1 MGYKKIIIL
10 GTFLLANL
18 AFPAPVNE
26 ANRIIDIQQ
35 RQLEQERIR
44 QQQEKMQK
52 EFENTKFDSLKPQI
66 DKDIENSN
74 LNSNKF
80 LIKSVNIKD
89 NDRLLSQREKNKIIG
104 KYVFL
109 ELSSNDIRNLLT
121 DLTNKL
127 ISKGYTTSVVNFDR
141 NNDLTTGTLNLE
153 IVAGK
158 IEDIKINSGNGLDKY
173 KEFFMFPKN
182 KGKILN
188 IRDIDTAT
196 DNFNSINA
204 NNMTMEVLPGRK
216 ENYSRIEVKNRLKNK
231 YTVGILANNY
241 GDSKQNGIWRRGI
254 NLNIDSPLGIGDN
267 FYFTYMTVPK
277 KDPDRSWK
285 KTIEELKPGEIL
297 PIGPVG
303 YDPANGDTLPYKRR
317 LDMFNFGYTMKF
329 RTYTLKLNS
338 SKSIQESSFYT
349 ANTVYDM
356 YSSNHILSA
365 DLEKILFRNQKS
377 KVSLD
382 LGIRRRHNQ
391 SYLEKSVLSDRK
403 LTVGTVSLNTTTSL
417 FGGIFGSS
425 IGYERGLKIF
435 NAERDNG
442 KIDTTPKAQFHK
454 YNVNLSYYKPVTNKF
469 IYRANV
475 YGSYSNDVLYGSE
488 RQTIGGIGS
497 VGGYNTRESIQ
508 GDKAIEISN
517 ELAYNIP
524 VKKFAVVSPYV
535 NYGYGAAKYNR
546 DKSKYR
552 TGYVT
557 GMTAGIRFDTKM
569 FDFDFGYAK
578 PMAHSEYLSP
588 KKQEMYFSGGRRV
601 FVMWQMGQPWR

>member
-1 MGYKKIIIL
+1 MGYKKIIIF

-18 AFPAPVNE
+18 AFSAPVNE

-35 RQLEQERIR
+35 RQLEQERVR
-44 QQQEKMQK
+44 QQQNKMQK
-52 EFENTKFDSLKPQI
+52 EFENTKFDSPKPQI
-66 DKDIENSN
+66 DKDIESSN

-153 IVAGK
+153 IVAGR
-158 IEDIKINSGNGLDKY
+158 IEDIRINSGNGLDKY
-173 KEFFMFPKN
+173 KEFFMFSKN
-182 KGKILN
+182 KGKIFN

-277 KDPDRSWK
+277 KDPNRSWK
-285 KTIEELKPGEIL
+285 KTVEQLQPGEIL
-297 PIGPVG
+297 PIGPTG
-303 YDPANGDTLPYKRR
+303 YDPLKGDTLPYKRR

-338 SKSIQESSFYT
+338 SKSIQESSFYS

-356 YSSNHILSA
+356 YSNSHTLSA

-382 LGIRRRHNQ
+382 LGIKKKHNQ

-403 LTVGTVSLNTTTSL
+403 LAVGTLSLNATTSL

-425 IGYERGLKIF
+425 FGYERGLKIF
-435 NAERDNG
+435 HAERDSG

-454 YNVNLSYYKPVTNKF
+454 YSMNLSYYKPITNKLV
-469 IYRANV
+469 YRANV
-475 YGSYSNDVLYGSE
+475 NGSYSNDVLYGSE
-488 RQTIGGIGS
+488 RQTIGGVGS
-497 VGGYNTRESIQ
+497 VGGYHTRESIQ
-508 GDKAIEISN
+508 GDKAIEVSN
-517 ELAYNIP
+517 EIAYNIP

-557 GMTAGIRFDTKM
+557 GMTAGIRFDTKI

-578 PMAHSEYLSP
+578 SMSHSDYLSP
-588 KKQEMYFSGGRRV
+588 KKQEMYFSGSLKV
-601 FVMWQMGQPWR
+601 SF

>member
-1 MGYKKIIIL
+1 MGYKKIIIFS
-10 GTFLLANL
+10 TFLLASL

-52 EFENTKFDSLKPQI
+52 EFENTKFDSSKPQI
-66 DKDIENSN
+66 DKDIESSN

-109 ELSSNDIRNLLT
+109 ELSSNDIQGLLT

-127 ISKGYTTSVVNFDR
+127 ISKGYTTSVVNFDK
-141 NNDLTTGTLNLE
+141 NNDLTTGALNLE
-153 IVAGK
+153 IVAGR
-158 IEDIKINSGNGLDKY
+158 IEDIRINSGNGIDKY
-173 KEFFMFPKN
+173 KEFFMFSKN
-182 KGKILN
+182 KGKIFN

-277 KDPDRSWK
+277 KDPNRSWK
-285 KTIEELKPGEIL
+285 KTVEQLQPGEIL
-297 PIGPVG
+297 PIRPTG
-303 YDPANGDTLPYKRR
+303 YDPLKGDILPYKRR

-338 SKSIQESSFYT
+338 SKSIQESSFYS

-356 YSSNHILSA
+356 YSGSHTLSA
-365 DLEKILFRNQKS
+365 NLEKILFRNQKS

-382 LGIRRRHNQ
+382 LGIKRKHNQ

-403 LTVGTVSLNTTTSL
+403 LAIGTLSLNATTSL

-425 IGYERGLKIF
+425 FGYERGLKIF
-435 NAERDNG
+435 HAERDSG

-454 YNVNLSYYKPVTNKF
+454 YSMNLSYYKPITNKLV
-469 IYRANV
+469 YRANV
-475 YGSYSNDVLYGSE
+475 SGSYSNDVLYGSE
-488 RQTIGGIGS
+488 RQTIGGVGS
-497 VGGYNTRESIQ
+497 VGGYHTRESIQ

-517 ELAYNIP
+517 EIAYNIP

-535 NYGYGAAKYNR
+535 NYGYGATKYNR

-557 GMTAGIRFDTKM
+557 GMTAGIRFDTKI
-569 FDFDFGYAK
+569 FDFDFGYAR
-578 PMAHSEYLSP
+578 PMSHSDYLSP
-588 KKQEMYFSGGRRV
+588 KKQEMYFSGSLKV
-601 FVMWQMGQPWR
+601 SF

>member
-1 MGYKKIIIL
+1 MGYKKIIIFS
-10 GTFLLANL
+10 TFLLASL

-35 RQLEQERIR
+35 RQLEQERVR

-52 EFENTKFDSLKPQI
+52 EFENTKFDSPKPQV
-66 DKDIENSN
+66 DKDIESGN

-153 IVAGK
+153 IVAGR
-158 IEDIKINSGNGLDKY
+158 IEDIRINSGNGLDKY
-173 KEFFMFPKN
+173 KEFFMFSKN
-182 KGKILN
+182 KGKIFN

-277 KDPDRSWK
+277 KDPNRSWK
-285 KTIEELKPGEIL
+285 KTVEQLQPGEIL
-297 PIGPVG
+297 PIGPTG
-303 YDPANGDTLPYKRR
+303 YDPLKGDTLPYKRR

-338 SKSIQESSFYT
+338 SKSIQESSFYS

-356 YSSNHILSA
+356 YSGSHTLSA
-365 DLEKILFRNQKS
+365 NLEKILFRNQKS

-382 LGIRRRHNQ
+382 LGIKRKHNQ
-391 SYLEKSVLSDRK
+391 SYLEKSALSDRK
-403 LTVGTVSLNTTTSL
+403 LAIGTLSLNATTSL

-425 IGYERGLKIF
+425 FGYERGLKIF
-435 NAERDNG
+435 HAERDSG

-454 YNVNLSYYKPVTNKF
+454 YSMNLSYYKPITNKLV
-469 IYRANV
+469 YRANV
-475 YGSYSNDVLYGSE
+475 SGSYSNDVLYGSE
-488 RQTIGGIGS
+488 RQTIGGVGS
-497 VGGYNTRESIQ
+497 VGGYHTRESIQ

-517 ELAYNIP
+517 EIAYNIP
-524 VKKFAVVSPYV
+524 VNKFAVVSPYL

-557 GMTAGIRFDTKM
+557 GMTAGIRFDTKI
-569 FDFDFGYAK
+569 FDFDFGYARS
-578 PMAHSEYLSP
+578 MSHSDYLSP
-588 KKQEMYFSGGRRV
+588 KKQEMYFSGSLKV
-601 FVMWQMGQPWR
+601 SF

>member
-1 MGYKKIIIL
+1 ML
-10 GTFLLANL
+10 TNL
-18 AFPAPVNE
+18 VFPAPVNE

-35 RQLEQERIR
+35 RQIEQERTR

-52 EFENTKFDSLKPQI
+52 EFENTKFDSPKPQI
-66 DKDIENSN
+66 DKDIESGN

-104 KYVFL
+104 KYVLL
-109 ELSSNDIRNLLT
+109 ELSSNDIQGLLT

-141 NNDLTTGTLNLE
+141 NNDLTTETLNLE
-153 IVAGK
+153 IVAGR

-188 IRDIDTAT
+188 IRDIDMAT

-216 ENYSRIEVKNRLKNK
+216 ENYSRIEVKNTLKNK

-488 RQTIGGIGS
+488 RQTIGGVGS

-578 PMAHSEYLSP
+578 PMAHSDYLSP
-588 KKQEMYFSGGRRV
+588 KKQEMYFSGSLKV
-601 FVMWQMGQPWR
+601 SF

>member
-1 MGYKKIIIL
+1 MKKIVSCCV
-10 GTFLLANL
+10 FLLANL

-35 RQLEQERIR
+35 RQIEQERTR
-44 QQQEKMQK
+44 QQQEKIQK
-52 EFENTKFDSLKPQI
+52 EFEDTKFDSPKPQV
-66 DKDIENSN
+66 DKNIESNN
-74 LNSNKF
+74 LNTNKF

-104 KYVFL
+104 KYVYL

-141 NNDLTTGTLNLE
+141 NNDLTTGALNLE
-153 IVAGK
+153 IVAGR
-158 IEDIKINSGNGLDKY
+158 IEDIRINSGNGIDKY
-173 KEFFMFPKN
+173 KEFFMFSKN
-182 KGKILN
+182 KGKIFN

-391 SYLEKSVLSDRK
+391 NYLEKSVLSDRK

-488 RQTIGGIGS
+488 RQTIGGVGS

-588 KKQEMYFSGGRRV
+588 KKQEMYFSGSLKV
-601 FVMWQMGQPWR
+601 NF

>member
-1 MGYKKIIIL
+1 MGYKKIIIF

-35 RQLEQERIR
+35 RQIEQERTR
-44 QQQEKMQK
+44 QQQEKIQK
-52 EFENTKFDSLKPQI
+52 EFENTKFDSPKPQV
-66 DKDIENSN
+66 DKNIESNN
-74 LNSNKF
+74 LNTNKF

-89 NDRLLSQREKNKIIG
+89 NDRLLSQREKNKIIE
-104 KYVFL
+104 KYVYL
-109 ELSSNDIRNLLT
+109 ELSSDDIRNLLT

-588 KKQEMYFSGGRRV
+588 KKQEMYFSGSLKV
-601 FVMWQMGQPWR
+601 SF

>member
-1 MGYKKIIIL
+1 MVHKKIMIFCA
-10 GTFLLANL
+10 FLLANI
-18 AFPAPVNE
+18 AFSAPVNE

-35 RQLEQERIR
+35 RHLEQERIR
-44 QQQEKMQK
+44 QQQEKLQK
-52 EFENTKFDSLKPQI
+52 ELENTKFDNSQI
-66 DKDIENSN
+66 KIDNDFKSN
-74 LNSNKF
+74 DNGLNKF
-80 LIKSVNIKD
+80 LINAINLKD
-89 NDRLLSQREKNKIIG
+89 DDKLLSKSEKNRIIQ
-104 KYVFL
+104 KYLYL
-109 ELSSNDIRNLLT
+109 ELNSTDIKKLLT

-127 ISKGYTTSVVNFDR
+127 ISKGYTTSAVKFDK

-153 IVAGK
+153 IVAGR
-158 IEDIKINSGNGLDKY
+158 IEDIRLNSGNGLDRY

-182 KGKILN
+182 RGKIFN

-204 NNMTMEVLPGRK
+204 NNMTMEVIPGRK

-231 YTVGILANNY
+231 YTVGILTNNY
-241 GDSKQNGIWRRGI
+241 GDSKQNGIWRKGI

-277 KDPDRSWK
+277 KDPNRSWK
-285 KTIEELKPGEIL
+285 KTVEQLQPGEIL
-297 PIGPVG
+297 PIGPTG
-303 YDPANGDTLPYKRR
+303 YDPLKGDTLPYKRR
-317 LDMFNFGYTMKF
+317 LDMFNFGYAMKF

-338 SKSIQESSFYT
+338 SKSIQESSFYA

-356 YSSNHILSA
+356 YSSSHTLSA

-377 KVSLD
+377 KISLD
-382 LGIRRRHNQ
+382 LGIKRKHNQ

-403 LTVGTVSLNTTTSL
+403 FAVGTVSLNATTSL

-425 IGYERGLKIF
+425 FGYERGLKIF
-435 NAERDNG
+435 HAERDSG

-454 YNVNLSYYKPVTNKF
+454 YNMNLSYYKPITNKLV
-469 IYRANV
+469 YRANV
-475 YGSYSNDVLYGSE
+475 NGSYSNDVLYGSE
-488 RQTIGGIGS
+488 RQTVGGIGS
-497 VGGYNTRESIQ
+497 VGGYHTKESIQ
-508 GDKAIEISN
+508 GDKAIEVIN
-517 ELAYNIP
+517 EIAYSIP

-557 GMTAGIRFDTKM
+557 GMTAGITLDTKM

-588 KKQEMYFSGGRRV
+588 KKQEMYFSGSLKV
-601 FVMWQMGQPWR
+601 SF

>member
-1 MGYKKIIIL
+1 MGYKKIIIFS
-10 GTFLLANL
+10 TFLLASL

-35 RQLEQERIR
+35 RQLEQERVR

-52 EFENTKFDSLKPQI
+52 EFENTKFDSPKTQV
-66 DKDIENSN
+66 DKDIESGN

-588 KKQEMYFSGGRRV
+588 KKQEMYFSGSLKV
-601 FVMWQMGQPWR
+601 SF

>member
-1 MGYKKIIIL
+1 MKKIVSCCV
-10 GTFLLANL
+10 FLLANL

-35 RQLEQERIR
+35 RQIEQERTR
-44 QQQEKMQK
+44 QQQEKIQK
-52 EFENTKFDSLKPQI
+52 EFEDTKFDSPKPQV
-66 DKDIENSN
+66 DKNIESNN
-74 LNSNKF
+74 LNTNKF

-104 KYVFL
+104 KYVYL
-109 ELSSNDIRNLLT
+109 ELSSNDIKNLLT

-153 IVAGK
+153 IVAGR
-158 IEDIKINSGNGLDKY
+158 IEDIRINSGNGLDKY
-173 KEFFMFPKN
+173 KEFFMFAKN
-182 KGKILN
+182 KGKIFN

-365 DLEKILFRNQKS
+365 DFEKILFRNQKS

-391 SYLEKSVLSDRK
+391 NYLEKSVLSDRK

-488 RQTIGGIGS
+488 RQTIGGVGS

-588 KKQEMYFSGGRRV
+588 KKQEMYFSGSLKV
-601 FVMWQMGQPWR
+601 NF

>member
-1 MGYKKIIIL
+1 MGYKKIIIFS
-10 GTFLLANL
+10 TFLLANL

-35 RQLEQERIR
+35 RQLEQERVR
-44 QQQEKMQK
+44 QRQEKMQR
-52 EFENTKFDSLKPQI
+52 EFENTKFDNSQI
-66 DKDIENSN
+66 QINNEIENDN
-74 LNSNKF
+74 NNSNKF
-80 LIKSVNIKD
+80 LIEIINLKD
-89 NDRLLSQREKNKIIG
+89 DNKLLSKKEKSKIIK
-104 KYVFL
+104 KYL
-109 ELSSNDIRNLLT
+109 YSELNSNDIRNLLT
-121 DLTNKL
+121 DITNKL

-153 IVAGK
+153 IVAGR
-158 IEDIKINSGNGLDKY
+158 IEDIRINSGNGLDKY
-173 KEFFMFPKN
+173 KEFFMFSKN
-182 KGKILN
+182 KGKIFN

-204 NNMTMEVLPGRK
+204 NSMTMEVLPGTK
-216 ENYSRIEVKNRLKNK
+216 ENHSRIQVKNTLKNK

-241 GDSKQNGIWRRGI
+241 GDSRQNGIWRRGVH
-254 NLNIDSPLGIGDN
+254 LNIDSPLGIGDN

-277 KDPDRSWK
+277 KNPNRDWK
-285 KTIEELKPGEIL
+285 KSVEQLEPGEIL
-297 PIGPVG
+297 PIGPTG
-303 YDPANGDTLPYKRR
+303 YNPANGDTLPYKRR

-329 RTYTLKLNS
+329 RTYTLRLNS
-338 SKSIQESSFYT
+338 SKSIQESSFYS

-356 YSSNHILSA
+356 YSGSHTLSA

-382 LGIRRRHNQ
+382 LGIKRKHNQ
-391 SYLEKSVLSDRK
+391 SYLEKSALSDRK
-403 LTVGTVSLNTTTSL
+403 LAIGTLSLNATTSL

-425 IGYERGLKIF
+425 FGYERGLKIF
-435 NAERDNG
+435 HAERDSG

-454 YNVNLSYYKPVTNKF
+454 YSMNLSYYKPITNKLV
-469 IYRANV
+469 YRANV
-475 YGSYSNDVLYGSE
+475 SGSYSNDVLYGSE
-488 RQTIGGIGS
+488 RQTIGGVGS
-497 VGGYNTRESIQ
+497 VGGYHTRESIQ
-508 GDKAIEISN
+508 GDKAIEVSN

-588 KKQEMYFSGGRRV
+588 KKQEMYFSGSLKV
-601 FVMWQMGQPWR
+601 SF

>member
-1 MGYKKIIIL
+1 MGYKKIIIF
-10 GTFLLANL
+10 GTFLLTNL
-18 AFPAPVNE
+18 AFSAPVNE

-35 RQLEQERIR
+35 RQIEQERVR
-44 QQQEKMQK
+44 QRQEKMQR
-52 EFENTKFDSLKPQI
+52 EFENTKFDNSQI
-66 DKDIENSN
+66 QINNEIENDN
-74 LNSNKF
+74 NNSNKF
-80 LIKSVNIKD
+80 LIEIINLKD
-89 NDRLLSQREKNKIIG
+89 DNKLLSKKEKSKIIK
-104 KYVFL
+104 KYL
-109 ELSSNDIRNLLT
+109 YSELNSNDIRNLLT
-121 DLTNKL
+121 DITNKL

-153 IVAGK
+153 IVAGR
-158 IEDIKINSGNGLDKY
+158 IEDIRINSGNGLDKY
-173 KEFFMFPKN
+173 KEFFMFSKN
-182 KGKILN
+182 KGKIFN

-204 NNMTMEVLPGRK
+204 NSMTMEVLPGTK
-216 ENYSRIEVKNRLKNK
+216 ENHSRIQVKNTLKNK

-241 GDSKQNGIWRRGI
+241 GDSRQNGIWRRGVH
-254 NLNIDSPLGIGDN
+254 LNIDSPLGIGDN

-277 KDPDRSWK
+277 KNPNRDWK
-285 KTIEELKPGEIL
+285 KSVEQLEPGEIL
-297 PIGPVG
+297 PIGPTG
-303 YDPANGDTLPYKRR
+303 YNPANGDTLPYKRR
-317 LDMFNFGYTMKF
+317 LDMFNFGYAMKF
-329 RTYTLKLNS
+329 RTYTLRLNS
-338 SKSIQESSFYT
+338 SKSIQESSFYS

-356 YSSNHILSA
+356 YSGSHTLSA

-382 LGIRRRHNQ
+382 LGIKRKHNQ

-403 LTVGTVSLNTTTSL
+403 LAIGTLSLNTTTSL

-425 IGYERGLKIF
+425 FGYERGLKIF
-435 NAERDNG
+435 HAERDSG

-454 YNVNLSYYKPVTNKF
+454 YSMNLSYYKPITNKLV
-469 IYRANV
+469 YRANV
-475 YGSYSNDVLYGSE
+475 SGSYSNDVLYGSE
-488 RQTIGGIGS
+488 RQTIGGVGS
-497 VGGYNTRESIQ
+497 VGGYHTRESIQ
-508 GDKAIEISN
+508 GDKAIEVSN
-517 ELAYNIP
+517 EIAYNIP

-535 NYGYGAAKYNR
+535 NYGYGSAKYNR

-588 KKQEMYFSGGRRV
+588 KKQEMYFSGSLKV
-601 FVMWQMGQPWR
+601 NF

>member
-1 MGYKKIIIL
+1 MKKIVSCCV
-10 GTFLLANL
+10 FLLANL

-35 RQLEQERIR
+35 RQIEQERTR
-44 QQQEKMQK
+44 QRQEKIQK
-52 EFENTKFDSLKPQI
+52 EFENTKFDSPKPQV
-66 DKDIENSN
+66 DKNIESGN

-127 ISKGYTTSVVNFDR
+127 ISKGYTTSVVNFDK

-153 IVAGK
+153 IVAGR
-158 IEDIKINSGNGLDKY
+158 IEDIRINSGNGLDKY
-173 KEFFMFPKN
+173 KEFFMFSKN
-182 KGKILN
+182 KGKIFN

-488 RQTIGGIGS
+488 RQTIGGVGS

-557 GMTAGIRFDTKM
+557 GMTAGIRFDTKI

-588 KKQEMYFSGGRRV
+588 KKQEMYFSGSLKV
-601 FVMWQMGQPWR
+601 SF

>member
-1 MGYKKIIIL
+1 MGYKKIIIF

-35 RQLEQERIR
+35 RQIEQERTR
-44 QQQEKMQK
+44 QQQEKIQK
-52 EFENTKFDSLKPQI
+52 EFENTKFDSPKPQV
-66 DKDIENSN
+66 DKNIESNN
-74 LNSNKF
+74 LNTNKF

-89 NDRLLSQREKNKIIG
+89 NDRLLSQREKNKIIE
-104 KYVFL
+104 KYVYL
-109 ELSSNDIRNLLT
+109 ELSSDDIRNLLT

-216 ENYSRIEVKNRLKNK
+216 ENYSRIEVKNILKNK

-588 KKQEMYFSGGRRV
+588 KKQEMYFSGSLKV
-601 FVMWQMGQPWR
+601 NF

>member
-10 GTFLLANL
+10 GTFLIASL
-18 AFPAPVNE
+18 AFPSPVNE

-35 RQLEQERIR
+35 RQLEQERVR

-52 EFENTKFDSLKPQI
+52 EFENTKFDSPKSQV
-66 DKDIENSN
+66 DKDIESGN

-153 IVAGK
+153 IVAGR
-158 IEDIKINSGNGLDKY
+158 IEDIRINSGNGLDKY
-173 KEFFMFPKN
+173 KEFFMFSKN
-182 KGKILN
+182 KGKIFN

-277 KDPDRSWK
+277 KDPNRSWK
-285 KTIEELKPGEIL
+285 KTVEQLQPGEIL
-297 PIGPVG
+297 PIGPTG
-303 YDPANGDTLPYKRR
+303 YDPLKGDTLPYKRR

-329 RTYTLKLNS
+329 RTYTLKFNS
-338 SKSIQESSFYT
+338 SKSIQESSFYS

-356 YSSNHILSA
+356 YSGSHTLSA

-382 LGIRRRHNQ
+382 LGIKRKHNQ
-391 SYLEKSVLSDRK
+391 SYLEKSALSDRK
-403 LTVGTVSLNTTTSL
+403 LAIGTLSLNATTSL

-425 IGYERGLKIF
+425 FGYERGLKIF
-435 NAERDNG
+435 HAERDSG

-454 YNVNLSYYKPVTNKF
+454 YSMNLSYYKPITNNLV
-469 IYRANV
+469 YRANV
-475 YGSYSNDVLYGSE
+475 SGSYSNDVLYGSE
-488 RQTIGGIGS
+488 RQTIGGVGS
-497 VGGYNTRESIQ
+497 VGGYHTRESIQ
-508 GDKAIEISN
+508 GDKAIEVSN
-517 ELAYNIP
+517 EIAYNIP
-524 VKKFAVVSPYV
+524 VKKFAAVSPYV

-557 GMTAGIRFDTKM
+557 GMTAGIRFDTKI
-569 FDFDFGYAK
+569 FDFDFGYAR
-578 PMAHSEYLSP
+578 PMSHSDYLSP
-588 KKQEMYFSGGRRV
+588 KKQEMYFSGSLKV
-601 FVMWQMGQPWR
+601 SF

>member
-1 MGYKKIIIL
+1 MGYKKIIIFS
-10 GTFLLANL
+10 TFLLASL

-35 RQLEQERIR
+35 RQLEQERVR

-52 EFENTKFDSLKPQI
+52 EFENTKFDSPKTQV
-66 DKDIENSN
+66 DKDIESGN

-109 ELSSNDIRNLLT
+109 ELSSNDIINLLT

-153 IVAGK
+153 IVAGR
-158 IEDIKINSGNGLDKY
+158 IEDIRINSGNGLDKY
-173 KEFFMFPKN
+173 KEFFMFAKN
-182 KGKILN
+182 KGKIFN

-277 KDPDRSWK
+277 KDPNRSWK
-285 KTIEELKPGEIL
+285 KTVEQLQPGEIL
-297 PIGPVG
+297 PIGPTG
-303 YDPANGDTLPYKRR
+303 YDPLKGDTLPYKRR

-338 SKSIQESSFYT
+338 SKSIQESSFYS
-349 ANTVYDM
+349 ANTLYDM
-356 YSSNHILSA
+356 YSNSHTLSA

-377 KVSLD
+377 KVTLD
-382 LGIRRRHNQ
+382 LGIKRKHNQ

-403 LTVGTVSLNTTTSL
+403 LAVGAVSLNTTTSL

-435 NAERDNG
+435 NAERDSG
-442 KIDTTPKAQFHK
+442 KIETTPKAQFHK
-454 YNVNLSYYKPVTNKF
+454 YNMNLSYYKPITNKF
-469 IYRANV
+469 VYRANI

-488 RQTIGGIGS
+488 RQTIGGVGS
-497 VGGYNTRESIQ
+497 VGGYHTRESIQ

-588 KKQEMYFSGGRRV
+588 KKQEMYFSGSLKV
-601 FVMWQMGQPWR
+601 SF

>member
-10 GTFLLANL
+10 GTFLIASL
-18 AFPAPVNE
+18 AFPSPVNE

-35 RQLEQERIR
+35 RQLEQERVR

-52 EFENTKFDSLKPQI
+52 EFENTKFDSPKSQV
-66 DKDIENSN
+66 DKDIESGN

-153 IVAGK
+153 IVAGR
-158 IEDIKINSGNGLDKY
+158 IEDIRINSGNGLDKY
-173 KEFFMFPKN
+173 KEFFMFSKN
-182 KGKILN
+182 KGKIFN

-216 ENYSRIEVKNRLKNK
+216 ENYSRIEVKNTLKNK

-277 KDPDRSWK
+277 KDPNRSWK
-285 KTIEELKPGEIL
+285 KTVEQLQPGEIL
-297 PIGPVG
+297 PIGPTG
-303 YDPANGDTLPYKRR
+303 YDPLKGDTLPYKRR

-329 RTYTLKLNS
+329 RTYTLKFNS
-338 SKSIQESSFYT
+338 SKSIQESSFYS

-356 YSSNHILSA
+356 YSGSHTLSA

-382 LGIRRRHNQ
+382 LGIKRKHNQ
-391 SYLEKSVLSDRK
+391 SYLEKSALSDRK
-403 LTVGTVSLNTTTSL
+403 LAIGTLSLNATTSL

-425 IGYERGLKIF
+425 FGYERGLKIF
-435 NAERDNG
+435 HAERDSG

-454 YNVNLSYYKPVTNKF
+454 YSMNLSYYKPITNNLV
-469 IYRANV
+469 YRANV
-475 YGSYSNDVLYGSE
+475 SGSYSNDVLYGSE
-488 RQTIGGIGS
+488 RQTIGGVGS
-497 VGGYNTRESIQ
+497 VGGYHTRESIQ
-508 GDKAIEISN
+508 GDKAIEVSN
-517 ELAYNIP
+517 EIAYNIP

-557 GMTAGIRFDTKM
+557 GMTAGIRFDTKI
-569 FDFDFGYAK
+569 FDFDFGYAR
-578 PMAHSEYLSP
+578 PMSHSDYLSP
-588 KKQEMYFSGGRRV
+588 KKQEMYFSGSLKV
-601 FVMWQMGQPWR
+601 SF

>member
-1 MGYKKIIIL
+1 MGYKKIIIF

-18 AFPAPVNE
+18 TFPAPINE

-35 RQLEQERIR
+35 KQIEQERIR
-44 QQQEKMQK
+44 QQQEKIQK
-52 EFENTKFDSLKPQI
+52 EFENTKFDSPKPQV
-66 DKDIENSN
+66 DKNIESNN
-74 LNSNKF
+74 LNTNKF

-104 KYVFL
+104 KYVYL
-109 ELSSNDIRNLLT
+109 ELSSDDIRNLLT

-153 IVAGK
+153 IVAGR
-158 IEDIKINSGNGLDKY
+158 IEDIRINSGNGLDKY
-173 KEFFMFPKN
+173 KEFFMFSKN
-182 KGKILN
+182 KGKIFN

-216 ENYSRIEVKNRLKNK
+216 ENYSRIEVKNTLKNK
-231 YTVGILANNY
+231 YTVGILTNNY

-365 DLEKILFRNQKS
+365 DLEKILFRNQKN

-488 RQTIGGIGS
+488 RQTIGGVGS

-588 KKQEMYFSGGRRV
+588 KKQEMYFSGSLKV
-601 FVMWQMGQPWR
+601 SF

>member
-1 MGYKKIIIL
+1 MGYKKIIIFS
-10 GTFLLANL
+10 TFLLASL

-35 RQLEQERIR
+35 RQLEQERVR

-52 EFENTKFDSLKPQI
+52 EFENTKFDSPKTQV
-66 DKDIENSN
+66 DKDIESGN

-127 ISKGYTTSVVNFDR
+127 ISKGYTTSVVNFDK
-141 NNDLTTGTLNLE
+141 NNDLTTGALNLE
-153 IVAGK
+153 IVAGR
-158 IEDIKINSGNGLDKY
+158 IEDIRINSGNGIDKY
-173 KEFFMFPKN
+173 KEFFMFSKN
-182 KGKILN
+182 KGKIFN

-391 SYLEKSVLSDRK
+391 NYLEKSVLSDRK

-488 RQTIGGIGS
+488 RQTIGGVGS

-588 KKQEMYFSGGRRV
+588 KKQEMYFSGSLKV
-601 FVMWQMGQPWR
+601 SF

>member
-10 GTFLLANL
+10 GTFLLANI

-35 RQLEQERIR
+35 RQLEQERVR
-44 QQQEKMQK
+44 QRQEKMQK
-52 EFENTKFDSLKPQI
+52 EFENTKFDNSQI
-66 DKDIENSN
+66 QINNEIENDN
-74 LNSNKF
+74 NNSNKF
-80 LIKSVNIKD
+80 LIEIINLKD
-89 NDRLLSQREKNKIIG
+89 DNKLLSKKEKSKIIK
-104 KYVFL
+104 KYL
-109 ELSSNDIRNLLT
+109 YSELSSNDIRNLLT
-121 DLTNKL
+121 DITNKL

-153 IVAGK
+153 IVAGR
-158 IEDIKINSGNGLDKY
+158 IEDIRINSGNGLDKY
-173 KEFFMFPKN
+173 KEFFMFSKN
-182 KGKILN
+182 KGKIFN

-204 NNMTMEVLPGRK
+204 NSMTMEVLPGTK
-216 ENYSRIEVKNRLKNK
+216 ENHSRIQVKNTLKNK

-241 GDSKQNGIWRRGI
+241 GDSRQNGIWRRGVH
-254 NLNIDSPLGIGDN
+254 LNIDSPLGIGDN

-277 KDPDRSWK
+277 KNPNRDWK
-285 KTIEELKPGEIL
+285 KSVEQLEPGEIL
-297 PIGPVG
+297 PIGPAG
-303 YDPANGDTLPYKRR
+303 YNPANGDTLPYKRR
-317 LDMFNFGYTMKF
+317 LDMFNFGYAMKF
-329 RTYTLKLNS
+329 RTYTLRLNS
-338 SKSIQESSFYT
+338 SKSIQESSFYS

-356 YSSNHILSA
+356 YSNSHTLSA

-382 LGIRRRHNQ
+382 LGIKRKHNQ

-403 LTVGTVSLNTTTSL
+403 LAVGTVSLNATASL

-425 IGYERGLKIF
+425 FGYERGLKIF
-435 NAERDNG
+435 HAERDSG

-454 YNVNLSYYKPVTNKF
+454 YSMNLSYYKPITNKLV
-469 IYRANV
+469 YRANV
-475 YGSYSNDVLYGSE
+475 SGSYSNDVLYGSE
-488 RQTIGGIGS
+488 RQTIGGVGS
-497 VGGYNTRESIQ
+497 VGGYHTRESIQ
-508 GDKAIEISN
+508 GDKAIEVSN
-517 ELAYNIP
+517 EIAYSIP

-557 GMTAGIRFDTKM
+557 GMTAGIRFDTKI
-569 FDFDFGYAK
+569 FDFDFGYAR
-578 PMAHSEYLSP
+578 PMSHSDYLSP
-588 KKQEMYFSGGRRV
+588 KKQEMYFSGSLKV
-601 FVMWQMGQPWR
+601 SF

>member
-1 MGYKKIIIL
+1 MGYKKIIIF

-35 RQLEQERIR
+35 RQIEQERTR
-44 QQQEKMQK
+44 QQQEKIQK
-52 EFENTKFDSLKPQI
+52 EFENTKFDSPKPQV
-66 DKDIENSN
+66 DKNIESNN
-74 LNSNKF
+74 LNTNKF

-89 NDRLLSQREKNKIIG
+89 NDRLLSQREKNKIIE
-104 KYVFL
+104 KYVYL
-109 ELSSNDIRNLLT
+109 ELSSDDIRNLLT

-153 IVAGK
+153 IVAGR
-158 IEDIKINSGNGLDKY
+158 IEDIRINSGNGLDKY
-173 KEFFMFPKN
+173 KEFFMFSKN
-182 KGKILN
+182 KGKIFN

-588 KKQEMYFSGGRRV
+588 KKQEMYFSGSLKV
-601 FVMWQMGQPWR
+601 NF

>member
-1 MGYKKIIIL
+1 MGYKKIIIF

-26 ANRIIDIQQ
+26 ASRIIDIQQ
-35 RQLEQERIR
+35 RQLEQERVR

-52 EFENTKFDSLKPQI
+52 EFENTKFDSPKPQI

-104 KYVFL
+104 KYVYL
-109 ELSSNDIRNLLT
+109 ELSSDDIKNLLT

-141 NNDLTTGTLNLE
+141 NNDLTIGTLNLE

-216 ENYSRIEVKNRLKNK
+216 ENYSRIEVKNRLNNK

-277 KDPDRSWK
+277 KDPNRSWK
-285 KTIEELKPGEIL
+285 KTVEQLQPGEIL
-297 PIGPVG
+297 PIGPTG
-303 YDPANGDTLPYKRR
+303 YDPLKGDTLPYKRR

-338 SKSIQESSFYT
+338 SKSIQESSFYS

-356 YSSNHILSA
+356 YSSSHTLSA

-382 LGIRRRHNQ
+382 LGIKRKHNQ

-403 LTVGTVSLNTTTSL
+403 LAVGTLSLNATTSL

-425 IGYERGLKIF
+425 FGYERGLKIF
-435 NAERDNG
+435 HAERDSG

-454 YNVNLSYYKPVTNKF
+454 YSMNLSYYKPITNKLV
-469 IYRANV
+469 YRANV
-475 YGSYSNDVLYGSE
+475 SGSYSNDVLYGSE
-488 RQTIGGIGS
+488 RQTIGGVGS
-497 VGGYNTRESIQ
+497 VGGYHTRESIQ
-508 GDKAIEISN
+508 GDKAIEVSN
-517 ELAYNIP
+517 EIAYNIP

-557 GMTAGIRFDTKM
+557 GMTAGIRFDTKI
-569 FDFDFGYAK
+569 FDFDFGYAR
-578 PMAHSEYLSP
+578 PMSHSDYLSP
-588 KKQEMYFSGGRRV
+588 KKQEMYFSGSLKV
-601 FVMWQMGQPWR
+601 SF

>member
-1 MGYKKIIIL
+1 MIHKKIML
-10 GTFLLANL
+10 FCAFLLANL
-18 AFPAPVNE
+18 AFSAPVNE

-35 RQLEQERIR
+35 RQLEQERVR

-52 EFENTKFDSLKPQI
+52 EFENTKFDSPKSQV
-66 DKDIENSN
+66 DKDIESGN

-153 IVAGK
+153 IVAGR
-158 IEDIKINSGNGLDKY
+158 IEDIRINSGNGLDKY
-173 KEFFMFPKN
+173 KEFFMFSKN
-182 KGKILN
+182 KGKIFN

-277 KDPDRSWK
+277 KDPNRSWK
-285 KTIEELKPGEIL
+285 KTVEQLQPGEIL
-297 PIGPVG
+297 PIGPTG
-303 YDPANGDTLPYKRR
+303 YDPLKGDTLPYKRR

-329 RTYTLKLNS
+329 RTYTLKFNS
-338 SKSIQESSFYT
+338 SKSIQESSFYS

-356 YSSNHILSA
+356 YSGSHTLSA

-382 LGIRRRHNQ
+382 LGIKRKHNQ
-391 SYLEKSVLSDRK
+391 SYLEKSALSDRK
-403 LTVGTVSLNTTTSL
+403 LAIGTLSLNATTSL

-425 IGYERGLKIF
+425 FGYERGLKIF
-435 NAERDNG
+435 HAERDSG

-454 YNVNLSYYKPVTNKF
+454 YSMNLSYYKPITNKLV
-469 IYRANV
+469 YRANV
-475 YGSYSNDVLYGSE
+475 SGSYSNDVLYGSE
-488 RQTIGGIGS
+488 RQTIGGVGS
-497 VGGYNTRESIQ
+497 VGGYHTRESIQ
-508 GDKAIEISN
+508 GDKAIEVSN
-517 ELAYNIP
+517 EIAYNIP

-535 NYGYGAAKYNR
+535 NYGYGSAKYNR

-557 GMTAGIRFDTKM
+557 GMTAGIRFDTKI
-569 FDFDFGYAK
+569 FDFDFGYAR
-578 PMAHSEYLSP
+578 PMSHSDYLSP
-588 KKQEMYFSGGRRV
+588 KKQEMYFSGSLKV
-601 FVMWQMGQPWR
+601 SF

>member
-1 MGYKKIIIL
+1 MGYKKIIIF

-35 RQLEQERIR
+35 RQIEQERTR
-44 QQQEKMQK
+44 QQQEKIQK
-52 EFENTKFDSLKPQI
+52 EFEDTKFDSPKPQV
-66 DKDIENSN
+66 DKNIESNN
-74 LNSNKF
+74 LNTNKF

-89 NDRLLSQREKNKIIG
+89 NDRLLSQREKNKIIE
-104 KYVFL
+104 KYVYL

-153 IVAGK
+153 IVAGR
-158 IEDIKINSGNGLDKY
+158 IEDIRINSGNGLDKY
-173 KEFFMFPKN
+173 KEFFMFSKN
-182 KGKILN
+182 KGKIFN

-391 SYLEKSVLSDRK
+391 NYLEKSVLSDRK

-488 RQTIGGIGS
+488 RQTIGGVGS

-588 KKQEMYFSGGRRV
+588 KKQEMYFSGSLKV
-601 FVMWQMGQPWR
+601 NF

>member
-1 MGYKKIIIL
+1 MGYKKIIIFS
-10 GTFLLANL
+10 TFLLASL

-35 RQLEQERIR
+35 RQLEQERSR
-44 QQQEKMQK
+44 MEQQKSQE
-52 EFENTKFDSLKPQI
+52 EFENTRFNDVSKI
-66 DKDIENSN
+66 DKDSNFDDKNSK
-74 LNSNKF
+74 KF
-80 LIKSVNIKD
+80 LINEIDIEDKD
-89 NDRLLSQREKNKIIG
+89 KLLSKKEKKNILK
-104 KYVFL
+104 KYEYL
-109 ELSSNDIRNLLT
+109 EMGSSDIQNILVEI
-121 DLTNKL
+121 TNKL
-127 ISKGYTTSVVNFDR
+127 VSKGYITSIATVSDK
-141 NNDLTTGTLNLE
+141 NDLTTGTLNLKV
-153 IVAGK
+153 VAGK
-158 IEDIKINSGNGLDKY
+158 IEDVRINSGNGLDKY

-182 KGKILN
+182 RGKVLN
-188 IRDIDTAT
+188 IRDLDTAT
-196 DNFNSINA
+196 DNFNSIGA
-204 NNMTMEVLPGRK
+204 NNMKMDIVPSSR

-231 YTVGILANNY
+231 YTVGILTNNY
-241 GDSKQNGIWRRGI
+241 GDDKQNGIWRRGI

-285 KTIEELKPGEIL
+285 KTIEQLQPGEIL
-297 PIGPVG
+297 PIGPTG
-303 YDPANGDTLPYKRR
+303 YNPANGDKLPYKRR

-338 SKSIQESSFYT
+338 SKSIQESSFYS

-356 YSSNHILSA
+356 YSNSHTLSA

-377 KVSLD
+377 KVTLD
-382 LGIRRRHNQ
+382 LGIKRKHNQ

-403 LTVGTVSLNTTTSL
+403 LAVGTVSLNTTTSL
-417 FGGIFGSS
+417 FGGIFGSYV
-425 IGYERGLKIF
+425 GYERGLKIF
-435 NAERDNG
+435 HAERDNG
-442 KIDTTPKAQFHK
+442 KIETTPKAQFHK
-454 YNVNLSYYKPVTNKF
+454 YSMNLSYYKPITNKF
-469 IYRANV
+469 VYRANV

-488 RQTIGGIGS
+488 RQTIGGVGS
-497 VGGYNTRESIQ
+497 VGGYHTRESIQ

-588 KKQEMYFSGGRRV
+588 KKQEMYFSGSLKV
-601 FVMWQMGQPWR
+601 SF

>member
-1 MGYKKIIIL
+1 MGYKKIIIF
-10 GTFLLANL
+10 GTFLLTNL
-18 AFPAPVNE
+18 VFPAPVNE
-26 ANRIIDIQQ
+26 ANRIINIQQ

-52 EFENTKFDSLKPQI
+52 EFENTKFDSPKLQI
-66 DKDIENSN
+66 DKDIKSSN

-104 KYVFL
+104 KYVYL

-127 ISKGYTTSVVNFDR
+127 ISKGYTTSVVSFDR
-141 NNDLTTGTLNLE
+141 NNDLTTETLNLE
-153 IVAGK
+153 IVAGR

-173 KEFFMFPKN
+173 KEFFMFSKN
-182 KGKILN
+182 KEKIFN

-216 ENYSRIEVKNRLKNK
+216 ENYSRIEVKNTLKNK
-231 YTVGILANNY
+231 YTVGILTNNY

-277 KDPDRSWK
+277 KDPNRSWK
-285 KTIEELKPGEIL
+285 KTVEQLQPGEIL
-297 PIGPVG
+297 PIGPTG
-303 YDPANGDTLPYKRR
+303 YDPLKGDILPYKRR

-338 SKSIQESSFYT
+338 SKSIQESSFYS

-356 YSSNHILSA
+356 YSNSHTLSA

-382 LGIRRRHNQ
+382 LGIKRKHNQ

-403 LTVGTVSLNTTTSL
+403 LAVGTVSLNATTSL

-425 IGYERGLKIF
+425 FRYERGLKIF
-435 NAERDNG
+435 HAERDSG

-454 YNVNLSYYKPVTNKF
+454 YSMNLSYYKPITNKLV
-469 IYRANV
+469 YRANV
-475 YGSYSNDVLYGSE
+475 SGSYSNDVLYGSE
-488 RQTIGGIGS
+488 RQTIGGVGS
-497 VGGYNTRESIQ
+497 VGGYHTRESIQ
-508 GDKAIEISN
+508 GDKAIEVSN
-517 ELAYNIP
+517 EIVYNIP

-557 GMTAGIRFDTKM
+557 GMTAGIRFDTKI
-569 FDFDFGYAK
+569 FDFDFGYAR
-578 PMAHSEYLSP
+578 PMSHSDYLSP
-588 KKQEMYFSGGRRV
+588 KKQEMYFSGSLKV
-601 FVMWQMGQPWR
+601 SF

>member
-1 MGYKKIIIL
+1 MGYKKIIIF
-10 GTFLLANL
+10 GIFLLANF
-18 AFPAPVNE
+18 AFSAPINE

-35 RQLEQERIR
+35 RQLEQERVR

-52 EFENTKFDSLKPQI
+52 EFENTKFDSPKPQV
-66 DKDIENSN
+66 DKDIESGN

-153 IVAGK
+153 IVAGR
-158 IEDIKINSGNGLDKY
+158 IEDIRINSGNGLDKY
-173 KEFFMFPKN
+173 KEFFMFSKN
-182 KGKILN
+182 KGKIFN

-277 KDPDRSWK
+277 KDPSRSWK
-285 KTIEELKPGEIL
+285 KTVEQLQPGEIL

-303 YDPANGDTLPYKRR
+303 YNPENGDKLPYKRR

-338 SKSIQESSFYT
+338 SKSIQESSFYS

-356 YSSNHILSA
+356 YSNSHTLSA

-377 KVSLD
+377 KVTLD
-382 LGIRRRHNQ
+382 LGIKRKHNQ

-403 LTVGTVSLNTTTSL
+403 LAVGTVSLNTTTSL

-435 NAERDNG
+435 NAERDSG
-442 KIDTTPKAQFHK
+442 KIETTPKAQFHK
-454 YNVNLSYYKPVTNKF
+454 YNMNLSYYKPITNKF
-469 IYRANV
+469 AYRANI

-488 RQTIGGIGS
+488 RQTIGGVGS
-497 VGGYNTRESIQ
+497 VGGYHTRESIQ

-578 PMAHSEYLSP
+578 AMAHSEYLSP
-588 KKQEMYFSGGRRV
+588 KKQEMYFSGSLKV
-601 FVMWQMGQPWR
+601 SF

>member
-1 MGYKKIIIL
+1 MGYKKIIIF

-35 RQLEQERIR
+35 RQIEQERTR

-52 EFENTKFDSLKPQI
+52 EFENTKFDSPKPQI
-66 DKDIENSN
+66 DKDIESGN

-588 KKQEMYFSGGRRV
+588 KKQEMYFSGSLKV
-601 FVMWQMGQPWR
+601 NF

>member
-18 AFPAPVNE
+18 AFPASVNE

-35 RQLEQERIR
+35 RQLEQERVR

-52 EFENTKFDSLKPQI
+52 EFENTKFDSPKPQI

-104 KYVFL
+104 KYVYL

-277 KDPDRSWK
+277 KDPNRSWK
-285 KTIEELKPGEIL
+285 KTVEQLQPGEIL
-297 PIGPVG
+297 PIGPTG
-303 YDPANGDTLPYKRR
+303 YNPANGDTLPYKRR

-338 SKSIQESSFYT
+338 SKSIQESSFYS

-356 YSSNHILSA
+356 YSNSHTLSA

-382 LGIRRRHNQ
+382 LGIKRKHNQ

-403 LTVGTVSLNTTTSL
+403 LAVGTVSLNATTSL

-425 IGYERGLKIF
+425 FGYERGLKIF
-435 NAERDNG
+435 HAERDSG

-454 YNVNLSYYKPVTNKF
+454 YSMNLSYYKPITNKLV
-469 IYRANV
+469 YRANV
-475 YGSYSNDVLYGSE
+475 NGSYSNDVLYGSE
-488 RQTIGGIGS
+488 RQTIGGVGS
-497 VGGYNTRESIQ
+497 VGGYHTRESIQ
-508 GDKAIEISN
+508 GDKAIEVSN
-517 ELAYNIP
+517 EIAYNIP

-557 GMTAGIRFDTKM
+557 GMTAGIRFDTKI
-569 FDFDFGYAK
+569 FDFDFGYAR
-578 PMAHSEYLSP
+578 PMSHSDYLSP
-588 KKQEMYFSGGRRV
+588 KKQEMYFSGSLKV
-601 FVMWQMGQPWR
+601 SF

>member
-1 MGYKKIIIL
+1 MGYKKIIIF

-35 RQLEQERIR
+35 RQIEQERTR
-44 QQQEKMQK
+44 QQQEKIQK
-52 EFENTKFDSLKPQI
+52 EFENTKFDSPKPQV
-66 DKDIENSN
+66 DKNIESNN
-74 LNSNKF
+74 LNTNKF

-89 NDRLLSQREKNKIIG
+89 NDRLLSQREKNKIIE
-104 KYVFL
+104 KYVYL
-109 ELSSNDIRNLLT
+109 ELSSDDIRNLLT

-141 NNDLTTGTLNLE
+141 NNDLTTRTLNLE
-153 IVAGK
+153 IVAGR
-158 IEDIKINSGNGLDKY
+158 IEDIRINSGNGLDKY
-173 KEFFMFPKN
+173 KEFFMFSKN
-182 KGKILN
+182 KGKIFN

-216 ENYSRIEVKNRLKNK
+216 ENYSRIEVKNILKNK

-277 KDPDRSWK
+277 KDPSRSWK
-285 KTIEELKPGEIL
+285 KTVEQLQPGEIL
-297 PIGPVG
+297 PIGPTG
-303 YDPANGDTLPYKRR
+303 YDPLKGDTLPYKRR

-338 SKSIQESSFYT
+338 SKSIQESSFYS

-356 YSSNHILSA
+356 YSGSHTLSA

-382 LGIRRRHNQ
+382 LGIKRKHNQ

-403 LTVGTVSLNTTTSL
+403 LAIGTVSLNATTSV

-425 IGYERGLKIF
+425 FGYERGLKIF
-435 NAERDNG
+435 HAERDSG

-454 YNVNLSYYKPVTNKF
+454 YSMNLSYYKPITNKLV
-469 IYRANV
+469 YRANV
-475 YGSYSNDVLYGSE
+475 NGSYSNDVLYGSE
-488 RQTIGGIGS
+488 RQTIGGVGS
-497 VGGYNTRESIQ
+497 VGGYHTRESIQ
-508 GDKAIEISN
+508 GDKAIEVSN
-517 ELAYNIP
+517 EIAYNIP
-524 VKKFAVVSPYV
+524 VNKFAVVSPYL

-557 GMTAGIRFDTKM
+557 GMTAGIRFDTKL
-569 FDFDFGYAK
+569 FDFDFGYAR
-578 PMAHSEYLSP
+578 PMSHSDYLSP
-588 KKQEMYFSGGRRV
+588 KKQEMYFSGSLKV
-601 FVMWQMGQPWR
+601 SF